1 MEMVLEFLRD
11 VLSQPALLIGI
22 MSCIGLI
29 ALKRPFHKIMTG
41 TLKPILGY
49 LMLAAGAGVIVSN
62 LDPLGKMIEHGFHIT
77 GVVPNNE
84 AIVAVAQKVLGVETM
99 SILVV
104 GLLMNL
110 CIARFT
116 KFKYVFLTGH
126 HSLFM
131 ACLMSAVLGTAGLSG
146 MELILVGG
154 FLMGAWS
161 AISPAIGQSYTSKV
175 SEMTDQSVTVAEVSS
190 FQLETIM
197 DFHPDVSA
205 ILNITPDHLDRHG
218 SMENYIRIKECI
230 TMNQTAKDAVVLNY
244 DDPVLREFGESRIE
258 EPEPAED
265 AADTE
270 TEAVAREDGLDGA
283 EDLRE
288 PDETAGEEPEQSE
301 TEVTET
307 VSEPEAEETDPEEVL
322 SGLKARVFW
331 FSSRERLKEGFFL
344 DGDNIVYADG
354 TKEQILV
361 NVKELQLL
369 GRHNYENV
377 MAAAYI
383 GLLMGV
389 PFEKIRE
396 TVRKFKPVEHR
407 IEFVRERTGVR
418 YYNDSKGTNPDA
430 AIQALRAMPGPVLL
444 IAGGYDKNSTY
455 DEWAK
460 EFAGRV
466 KYLVLIGKTR
476 DKIAACAKKYGFTE
490 IMYAEDLK
498 EAVQVCAVYADAG
511 DYVLLSPACASWD
524 MFKNYEE
531 RGRVF
536 KECVMAL

>member
-1 MEMVLEFLRD
+1 MCRVNITGGTCPQEEINAYIARGQQLYGREPD
-11 VLSQPALLIGI
+11 
-22 MSCIGLI
+22 CIDIRLDGEYVELAYHYAKGRLI
-29 ALKRPFHKIMTG
+29 AITG
-41 TLKPILGY
+41 T
-49 LMLAAGAGVIVSN
+49 N
-62 LDPLGKMIEHGFHIT
+62 GKTTTTALT
-77 GVVPNNE
+77 GKICADYAESVF
-84 AIVAVAQKVLGVETM
+84 
-99 SILVV
+99 VV
-104 GLLMNL
+104 GN
-110 CIARFT
+110 IGNAYT
-116 KFKYVFLTGH
+116 KEALKTKEE
-126 HSLFM
+126 S
-131 ACLMSAVLGTAGLSG
+131 
-146 MELILVGG
+146 I
-154 FLMGAWS
+154 
-161 AISPAIGQSYTSKV
+161 
-175 SEMTDQSVTVAEVSS
+175 TVAEVSS

-307 VSEPEAEETDPEEVL
+307 VSESEAEETDPEEVL

-383 GLLMGV
+383 GV
-389 PFEKIRE
+389 
-396 TVRKFKPVEHR
+396 
-407 IEFVRERTGVR
+407 
-418 YYNDSKGTNPDA
+418 
-430 AIQALRAMPGPVLL
+430 
-444 IAGGYDKNSTY
+444 
-455 DEWAK
+455 
-460 EFAGRV
+460 
-466 KYLVLIGKTR
+466 
-476 DKIAACAKKYGFTE
+476 
-490 IMYAEDLK
+490 
-498 EAVQVCAVYADAG
+498 
-511 DYVLLSPACASWD
+511 
-524 MFKNYEE
+524 
-531 RGRVF
+531 
-536 KECVMAL
+536 

>member
-1 MEMVLEFLRD
+1 MDLLGKKVLVAGCGKSGLGAAGLLQKAGAVPVLFDENEKLDGKALCARED
-11 VLSQPALLIGI
+11 YPKDTALVLGSLPKELLSELSLAVLSPGI
-22 MSCIGLI
+22 SIEEAFVSTLEEADIPVWSEIELAWNYEKGKVLAI
-29 ALKRPFHKIMTG
+29 TG
-41 TLKPILGY
+41 T
-49 LMLAAGAGVIVSN
+49 N
-62 LDPLGKMIEHGFHIT
+62 GKTTTTTLVGEIMKRYQDNTF
-77 GVVPNNE
+77 
-84 AIVAVAQKVLGVETM
+84 
-99 SILVV
+99 VV
-104 GLLMNL
+104 GN
-110 CIARFT
+110 IGT
-116 KFKYVFLTGH
+116 PYTQE
-126 HSLFM
+126 
-131 ACLMSAVLGTAGLSG
+131 VL
-146 MELILVGG
+146 
-154 FLMGAWS
+154 
-161 AISPAIGQSYTSKV
+161 K
-175 SEMTDQSVTVAEVSS
+175 TDKDSVTVAEISS

-307 VSEPEAEETDPEEVL
+307 VSESEAEETDPEEVL

-524 MFKNYEE
+524 QFKSYEQ
-531 RGRVF
+531 RGELF
-536 KECVMAL
+536 KEYVRAL